1 MPKKINTMLESTR
14 RLERMGYDVCSVER
28 RVNRVVTFD
37 CFGFADLIAMHPEHG
52 TILVQTTSA
61 SNMAARLKKVKAEP
75 RHRTWLLAGRGWH
88 RIEVHGWRKD
98 KTGKWV
104 CRTVEVGL

>member
-1 MPKKINTMLESTR
+1 MPSPTQRSLDLMRKRGFT
-14 RLERMGYDVCSVER
+14 VQVVEKWIPQARR
-28 RVNRVVTFD
+28 RVD
-37 CFGFADLIAMHPEHG
+37 LFGFGDVIAMHPESG
-52 TILVQTTSA
+52 TVLVQTTSA
-61 SNMAARLKKVKAEP
+61 SNMAARVKKISAEP